1 MERKGQARAEFGK
14 GGGAGWMSRKVD
26 KIKPRG
32 WEALKIML
40 RERGLTDVELE
51 EAQDSFYRGVELLSE
66 LFLSCYLP
74 EKNGGKRIKL
84 VDKT

>member
-1 MERKGQARAEFGK
+1 MLKK
-14 GGGAGWMSRKVD
+14 DNKVN
-26 KIKPRG
+26 PRG

-40 RERGLTDVELE
+40 QERGLTKVELE
-51 EAQDSFYRGVELLSE
+51 EAQDSFYRGIEVLAK

-74 EKNGGKRIKL
+74 EKPGGKRIKL

>member
-1 MERKGQARAEFGK
+1 
-14 GGGAGWMSRKVD
+14 MSRKVD
-26 KIKPRG
+26 KLKPRG

-40 RERGLTDVELE
+40 QERGIEGVELE
-51 EAQDSFYRGVELLSE
+51 EAQDSFYRGIDLLSKM
-66 LFLSCYLP
+66 FLSCYLP

>member
-1 MERKGQARAEFGK
+1 MPEKNNNK
-14 GGGAGWMSRKVD
+14 TS
-26 KIKPRG
+26 PRG

-40 RERGLTDVELE
+40 QERGVTGVELQ
-51 EAQDSFYRGVELLSE
+51 EAQDSFYGGIEVLSR

-74 EKNGGKRIKL
+74 EKNVGKRIKF

>member
-1 MERKGQARAEFGK
+1 MPRQ
-14 GGGAGWMSRKVD
+14 VD
-26 KIKPRG
+26 KLKPRG

-51 EAQDSFYRGVELLSE
+51 EAHGSFCRGIEILSR
-66 LFLSCYLP
+66 LFLTCYLP
-74 EKNGGKRIKL
+74 EKNRGKEIKL

>member
-1 MERKGQARAEFGK
+1 MPK
-14 GGGAGWMSRKVD
+14 KVD

-40 RERGLTDVELE
+40 RERGLTNVELE
-51 EAQDSFYRGVELLSE
+51 EAQDSFYRGIEILSR
-66 LFLSCYLP
+66 LFLTCYLP
-74 EKNGGKRIKL
+74 EKNGAKGIKL

>member
-1 MERKGQARAEFGK
+1 MPKKA
-14 GGGAGWMSRKVD
+14 D
-26 KIKPRG
+26 KLKPWG

-51 EAQDSFYRGVELLSE
+51 EAHDSFCRGIEILSR
-66 LFLSCYLP
+66 LFLTCYLP
-74 EKNGGKRIKL
+74 EKNGAKEIKL